1 MELEIYIV
9 GYILAFITCVILYIY
24 DIKHSYNTIER
35 RKKEFIDN
43 ILCMLLGISLVS
55 LCSWAIVAAVTI
67 ILLYNFIDK
76 FFKSFMNNTN
86 FGKFLLYK
94 IFK

>member
-1 MELEIYIV
+1 MSLEIYIV
-9 GYILAFITCVILYIY
+9 GYILAFITCLVAYIY
-24 DIKHSYNTIER
+24 DIKHSYKTIER

-43 ILCMLLGISLVS
+43 ILCMLFGISLVS

-76 FFKSFMNNTN
+76 FFKFFMDNTN
-86 FGKFLLYK
+86 FGKFIIYK